1 MLRINIERH
10 RVSERDSREKV
21 NDRRYVDRYIEFYR
35 SEIGREGVGVGVG
48 IKYCGGGAN
57 LREEEMLG

>member
-1 MLRINIERH
+1 MKRNIERH
-10 RVSERDSREKV
+10 RVSKRDSREKV
-21 NDRRYVDRYIEFYR
+21 NDMRYVDRYIQFYS
-35 SEIGREGVGVGVG
+35 SEIEREGVGVGVG